1 MCGIFGFHIT
11 NKLQISREQRAILA
25 AILSTRNDDRG
36 GDSWGFF
43 DGKNVRRGLK
53 DIAPMSLAMAT
64 ADRLL
69 AHTRKATTG
78 AKTVEN
84 AHPFTIG
91 NIIGAHNGMI
101 SNHESLNAKHNRK
114 YEVDSMHLFGH
125 LNEGL
130 PFDEIYGYGSIE
142 FIKKD
147 DPNKI
152 FLCKMKSGE
161 LGVYGI
167 GSKEVKNVKGVLW
180 SSDTDHAE
188 EAMRAAKIPFFKY
201 AVEEES
207 VYFIQNGTLYEDKTK
222 LTLGKNQSNYLPDW
236 RDGLLGRREW
246 DATWEESESKDMQ
259 DTLSF
264 TEKRDYKDM
273 RRLWKEH
280 VGLDTVEIDDVED
293 YGNERFMLSQG

>member
-1 MCGIFGFHIT
+1 MCGIMGWEFT
-11 NKLQISREQRAILA
+11 KKLQVSREQRAILA

-36 GDSWGFF
+36 GDSWGFY
-43 DGKNVRRGLK
+43 DGKQIRRGLK

-64 ADRLL
+64 ADTLV

-101 SNHESLNAKHNRK
+101 SNHDSLNKKHNRN

-125 LNEGL
+125 LNESK

-142 FIKKD
+142 FIKKNE
-147 DPNKI
+147 PGKI

-167 GSKEVKNVKGVLW
+167 GSKETKNVKGVLW
-180 SSDTDHAE
+180 SSDSDHAE

-201 AVEEES
+201 ATEEET
-207 VYFIQNGTLYEDKTK
+207 VYFIQNGTLYESKDK
-222 LTLGKNQSNYLPDW
+222 LTLGSNRSSYLPDW
-236 RDGLLGRREW
+236 RDGLRSS
-246 DATWEESESKDMQ
+246 AWEGWEDVDSKDKDQ
-259 DTLSF
+259 NVFSF
-264 TEKRDYKDM
+264 SEKRDYNDM
-273 RRLWKEH
+273 RRIWKEH
-280 VGLDTVEIDDVED
+280 TGASFVDDVQD
-293 YGNERFMLSQG
+293 YGNEKYFLNRG